1 MLEASLRVMSRY
13 CPKLEAEAQDLK
25 NNCKLH
31 PRQVTSQVCMKLN
44 VLTVNMQDKV
54 FQDTHFHGQLS
65 SVILLQVTYYNFLII
80 FIMHSFLKLRLSSCH
95 LHYIV
100 FFLYY
105 LPLGK
110 LGIVPHYTQKL
121 RAFFFFE
128 TILFKVITVLP

>member
-13 CPKLEAEAQDLK
+13 CRKLEAEAQDLK